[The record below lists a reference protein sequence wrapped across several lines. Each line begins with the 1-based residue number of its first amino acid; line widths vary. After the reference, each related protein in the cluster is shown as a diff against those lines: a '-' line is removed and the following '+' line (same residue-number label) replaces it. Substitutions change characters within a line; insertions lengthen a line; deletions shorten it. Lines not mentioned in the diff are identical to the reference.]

1 MLEKLKNWISN
12 NSNNLNSIAE
22 LNEQIKKLKEYGE
35 SLENAISLD
44 LSEFTTNEIKNIMG

>member
-1 MLEKLKNWISN
+1 MKNNDI
-12 NSNNLNSIAE
+12 NNLNSIAE